1 MTALLVAN
9 DGGHL
14 MQLVTLAPRL
24 PVADDR
30 LWMTVPT
37 AQSRSLLSEERV
49 QWMAPAP
56 TRDWGALLHNA
67 WSSRGT
73 FHDEQITSVV
83 STGASLA
90 LSVLPVARAHGIPCY
105 YLESATRVHGPS
117 LSGRLLR
124 RVPGIRMF
132 TQHEA
137 WADRHWS
144 YGGSV
149 FDGYEGVGLER
160 ADDAVRLQK
169 IVVSLGTSESFGFR
183 RLVEKL
189 LAVLPVDAEVLW
201 QTGSTDVTGLPVDA
215 RPRVPAAE
223 LFAAMREADVVVAHA
238 GTGSALA
245 ALQAG
250 RFPVLVPRR
259 PEFGEHV
266 DDHQLQ
272 IAAMLGERGLAA
284 TAEVDGVTHQLLR
297 AASATRV
304 RRRVD
309 AAPFA
314 LA

>member
-1 MTALLVAN
+1 MTALMVAN

-24 PVADDR
+24 PVDEDR

-37 AQSRSLLSEERV
+37 AQTRSLLSGQRV
-49 QWMAPAP
+49 HWMAPAP
-56 TRDWGALLHNA
+56 TRDWAAVVRNA
-67 WSSRGT
+67 WESRQAFKT
-73 FHDEQITSVV
+73 EDITAVV

-90 LSVLPVARAHGIPCY
+90 LSVLPMARTHGIPCY

-124 RVPGIRMF
+124 RVPGISLF
-132 TQHEA
+132 TQHES
-137 WADRHWS
+137 WSDRHWS

-149 FDGYEGVGLER
+149 FDGYEGVSLER
-160 ADDAVRLQK
+160 ADDTVALHKV
-169 IVVSLGTSESFGFR
+169 VVSLGTSESFGFR
-183 RLVEKL
+183 RLVERL
-189 LAVLPVDAEVLW
+189 LAVLPVDTDVLW
-201 QTGSTDVTGLPVDA
+201 QTGSTDVAGLGIDA

-223 LFAAMREADVVVAHA
+223 LFEAMADADVVVAHA

-250 RFPVLVPRR
+250 KFPVLVPRR
-259 PEFGEHV
+259 PEHGEHV

-272 IAAMLGERGLAA
+272 IAGMLGERGLAA
-284 TAEVDGVTHQLLR
+284 TAEVDGVTSDLLL
-297 AASATRV
+297 AAAGTRV
-304 RRRVD
+304 RRRGD

-314 LA
+314 LV

>member
-1 MTALLVAN
+1 MVAN

-24 PVADDR
+24 PVDEDR

-37 AQSRSLLSEERV
+37 AQTRSLLADERV
-49 QWMAPAP
+49 HWMAPAP
-56 TRDWGALLHNA
+56 TRDWGAVLRNA
-67 WSSRGT
+67 WDSRAA
-73 FHDEQITSVV
+73 FKDEEITSVV

-90 LSVLPVARAHGIPCY
+90 LSVLPIARTHGIPCY

-124 RVPGIRMF
+124 RVPGVRLY
-132 TQHEA
+132 TQHES
-137 WADRHWS
+137 WSDRHWS

-160 ADDAVRLQK
+160 AADTVALRRV
-169 IVVSLGTSESFGFR
+169 VVSLGTSESYGFR
-183 RLVEKL
+183 RLVERL
-189 LAVLPVDAEVLW
+189 LAVLPAGAEVLW
-201 QTGSTDVTGLPVDA
+201 QTGSTDVTGLGIDA

-223 LFAAMREADVVVAHA
+223 LFEAMADADAVVAHA

-250 RFPVLVPRR
+250 KFPVLVPRR
-259 PEFGEHV
+259 PEHGEHV

-272 IAAMLGERGLAA
+272 IASMLGERGLAA
-284 TAEVDGVTHQLLR
+284 TAEVDGVTADLLF
-297 AASATRV
+297 AAAATRV
-304 RRRVD
+304 RRRGN

-314 LA
+314 LV